1 MTPSM
6 IGALVG
12 YFILI
17 MPSVLRVP
25 FGEWKLGAIL
35 FVDFE
40 VRLIAAVIC
49 GVISKCIWE

>member
-17 MPSVLRVP
+17 VPSALRVP
-25 FGEWKLGAIL
+25 FGEWKLGDIL
-35 FVDFE
+35 FVDFGI
-40 VRLIAAVIC
+40 RLVSAVIF
-49 GVISKCIWE
+49 GVIAKCIWE